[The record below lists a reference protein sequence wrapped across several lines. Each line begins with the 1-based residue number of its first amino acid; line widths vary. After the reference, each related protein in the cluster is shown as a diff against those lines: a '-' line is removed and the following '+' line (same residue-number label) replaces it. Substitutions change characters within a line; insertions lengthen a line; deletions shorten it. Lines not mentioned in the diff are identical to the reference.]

1 MSGIQLMLLPFLACM
16 ILVAI
21 HAYIGLHILARGVI
35 FADLAL
41 AQMAALGSV
50 VAVMLGAAA
59 DSWTAYSF
67 ALGFT
72 AAGAI
77 LFAFTRN
84 WGRGRVPQEA
94 IIGIVY
100 VVASAGALLAA
111 DRAPRGAEA
120 IKDILIGSILWVTPG
135 AIVKLLIVYVPFGLF
150 HFLLRRIF
158 LTISFQPDEAERSG
172 WRLHWW
178 DFLFYMAFGVVVAH
192 SVPVAGVLMVFT
204 FLVVP
209 ATIAFLFTRDLRKLV
224 LISWGAGAVACMLGL
239 WMSWAFDL
247 PTGPLVVCTYGL
259 LLMVA
264 GLLRRFGIGNA
275 AAA

>member
-1 MSGIQLMLLPFLACM
+1 MSGLQLMLLPFLACM

-50 VAVMLGAAA
+50 VAVMTGAAP
-59 DSWTAYSF
+59 DSWTAYGF

-111 DRAPRGAEA
+111 DKAPHGAEA
-120 IKDILIGSILWVTPG
+120 IKDILIGTILWVTPET
-135 AIVKLLIVYVPFGLF
+135 IIKLMIVYVPFGIF
-150 HFLLRRIF
+150 HFVLRRLF
-158 LTISFQPDEAERSG
+158 LTISFRPEEAERSG

-178 DFLFYMAFGVVVAH
+178 DFLFYMSFGIVVAH

-224 LISWGAGAVACMLGL
+224 VISWGSGAVACLLGL
-239 WMSWAFDL
+239 WMSWVFDL
-247 PTGPLVVCTYGL
+247 PTGPLIVCTYGL
-259 LLMVA
+259 LLVA
-264 GLLRRFGIGNA
+264 AGVLRRFGVGGTA
-275 AAA
+275 TA